1 MLGLMQRQPLLISS
15 LLEHAALN
23 HGDAEIVTGLV
34 EGGEHRSDWAA
45 VADRAR
51 RLGALSRRLGLQIG
65 DRVASLAWNTH
76 RHLEIYFG
84 VTGAG
89 CVLNT
94 VNPRLF
100 PEHIEY
106 IINKAEDQFV
116 FFDLTF
122 LSLLE
127 DLAPRLHSVRGYIA
141 MTDKGNMPASSSLD
155 LLCYET
161 LLEAE
166 DDYYE
171 WPVLGED
178 AGSTLCFTSGTT
190 GNPKGVLYS
199 HRSTVLQAMAA
210 VAPDAMNLSSRDRM
224 LLVAPLFHVNAW
236 GAPFAAA
243 LCGACL
249 VMPGPQLDG
258 ASLFSLLLKERC
270 TFSLGV
276 PTVWLGLLDHAELY
290 ARPDEIADIRLK
302 RVLVGGSAAPRAL
315 IERFDRLFGTF
326 VLHAWGMT
334 ETSPLATV
342 GALKAKHADLAP
354 EKRFDLQMKQGR
366 SLFGVEMKIVD
377 DDGARLPRGGDQSGA
392 LMVRGPWIVSTYFG
406 EPAGP
411 LDSEGWFATGDVA
424 RIDTDG
430 YLQITDRAKDVIK
443 SGGEWISSIDLE
455 NAAMSYPGV
464 IEAAVIGVPHA
475 RWQER
480 PLMLVR
486 ARSGIDRTGLMDHLG
501 QHVARWWL
509 PDDILFVD
517 ELPHTATGKL
527 LKTVLREAYRNHL
540 NVEIAQA

>member
-1 MLGLMQRQPLLISS
+1 MLGLMQRTPLLISS

-23 HGDAEIVTGLV
+23 HGDAEIVTRLV

-45 VADRAR
+45 VAERAR
-51 RLGALSRRLGLQIG
+51 RVGALSRRLGLQTG

-76 RHLEIYFG
+76 RHLELYFG

-89 CVLNT
+89 CILNT

-106 IINKAEDQFV
+106 IVNTAEDQFI

-127 DLAPRLHSVRGYIA
+127 DLAPRLIGVRGYIA
-141 MTDKGNMPASSSLD
+141 MTDEANMPTRSSLD

-161 LLEAE
+161 LLSAE
-166 DDYYE
+166 NAPYT
-171 WPVLGED
+171 WPTLDED
-178 AGSTLCFTSGTT
+178 AGSTLCFTSGTK

-210 VAPDAMNLSSRDRM
+210 VAPDAMHLSSSDRM

-236 GAPFAAA
+236 GTPFAAA

-258 ASLFSLLLKERC
+258 ASLLSLLVRERC

-276 PTVWLGLLDHAELY
+276 PTVWLGLLDHAEQH
-290 ARPDEIADIRLK
+290 AAPHEIAGVRLK

-326 VLHAWGMT
+326 VIHAWGMT

-342 GALKAKHADLAP
+342 GALKAKHADLEP
-354 EKRFDLQMKQGR
+354 ERRFDLQMKQGR

-377 DDGARLPRGGDQSGA
+377 DHGASLPRGGEMSGA
-392 LMVRGPWIVSTYFG
+392 LMVRGPWIISNYLG
-406 EPAGP
+406 EARAP
-411 LDSEGWFATGDVA
+411 LDSDGWFATGDVA
-424 RIDTDG
+424 RIDDDG

-464 IEAAVIGVPHA
+464 LEAAVIGVPHA

-480 PLMLVR
+480 PIMLVR
-486 ARSGIDRTGLMDHLG
+486 ARGAVDGAGLMDHLG

-527 LKTVLREAYRNHL
+527 LKTVLRETYRHHL
-540 NVEIAQA
+540 NVEIA